1 MQCDVDTTTIETA
14 IDSASPTAARQ
25 SRGRHGPASHA
36 LHSLQISLAAVER
49 WQPSHPRVAVH
60 QRCACQGITRGHDVV
75 SHTHSL
81 SLSLTHTHTHRDRIR
96 MHTARTHT
104 DRRTHTWR
112 CDCVS
117 TADAHAQAAVRRA
130 APRPQ
135 CTVALLRHTRRM
147 CLAHGHLAQHDSQHR
162 HRVRA
167 WIRARKSEG
176 LCAR

>member
-1 MQCDVDTTTIETA
+1 MTCVMQCDVDTTTIETA

-81 SLSLTHTHTHRDRIR
+81 SLSLTHTHTGIGYECTQR
-96 MHTARTHT
+96 ARTQTDVHT
-104 DRRTHTWR
+104 PGDATASPQPTPMPKQPCDVLPHAHSARPPSSVTHAACVSPMDTWR
-112 CDCVS
+112 S
-117 TADAHAQAAVRRA
+117 TTHSTDTA
-130 APRPQ
+130 
-135 CTVALLRHTRRM
+135 
-147 CLAHGHLAQHDSQHR
+147 
-162 HRVRA
+162 
-167 WIRARKSEG
+167 
-176 LCAR
+176 